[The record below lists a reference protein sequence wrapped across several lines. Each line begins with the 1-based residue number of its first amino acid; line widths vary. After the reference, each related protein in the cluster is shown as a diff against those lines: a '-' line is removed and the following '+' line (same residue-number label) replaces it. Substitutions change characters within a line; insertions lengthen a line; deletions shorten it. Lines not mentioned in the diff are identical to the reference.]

1 MQTNL
6 NERSRGEKTSHKKQ
20 SELPLKPKNLIG
32 DQNKDAISDYVIEN
46 YVQIN
51 NHEILLKQKANHV
64 TIETLKVNRNSFL
77 AENDDSKIKLCKKFE
92 RLLKN
97 FLEYSTIGGLSEL
110 GKKEELYLRFFWT
123 VVVFICSSY
132 TLVTFIETV
141 NRFYN
146 YEVNLVFDK
155 YQDIPT
161 KFPFVTI
168 CNQNPFNEQYAFKYL
183 QDKYLFTRDYG
194 YYNPVNSELIKK
206 IEEYEFYFSISDK
219 MVNNKDQTINQFKRT
234 LINDLNQTELSLFGY
249 DLDTDMLI
257 SCQYN
262 GHSCSETNG
271 DFKRFWNNIYGNC
284 YTFNGGNNTY
294 LTGDQNGLHLEMIVS
309 K

>member
-6 NERSRGEKTSHKKQ
+6 NERSRGEKTSQKKE
-20 SELPLKPKNLIG
+20 SILPFNPKNFIG
-32 DQNKDAISDYVIEN
+32 DQNKDEISDYVIEN

-51 NHEILLKQKANHV
+51 NHEILLKQKANHI

-77 AENDDSKIKLCKKFE
+77 AENDDSKINLCKKFE
-92 RLLKN
+92 GLLLN

-110 GKKEELYLRFFWT
+110 GKREELYLRLFWA

-161 KFPFVTI
+161 KFPAITI
-168 CNQNPFNEQYAFKYL
+168 CNQNPFNERYALKYL

-194 YYNPVNSELIKK
+194 YYNPINSELIEKV
-206 IEEYEFYFSISDK
+206 EEYEFYFSISDK
-219 MVNNKDQTINQFKRT
+219 IVNNKYQTINQLKRT
-234 LINDLNQTELSLFGY
+234 LTNDLNQTELLNIGY

-262 GHSCSETNG
+262 GNSCSETNG
-271 DFKRFWNNIYGNC
+271 DFKKFWNNIYGNC
-284 YTFNGGNNTY
+284 YTFNSGNNSY

-309 K
+309 M